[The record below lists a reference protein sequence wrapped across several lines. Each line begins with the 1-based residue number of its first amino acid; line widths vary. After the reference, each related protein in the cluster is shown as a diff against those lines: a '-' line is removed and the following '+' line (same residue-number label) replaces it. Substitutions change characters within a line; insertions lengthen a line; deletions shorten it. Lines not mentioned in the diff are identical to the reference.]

1 MTLRSRKTNR
11 NQYLKSGAK
20 VPVFIFAA
28 AVMIFAPSC
37 ADFEKP
43 QTEPFF
49 AETAPPPK
57 QEFRWSNG
65 RLPKNLDPA
74 MASAAPETDL
84 VRAVF
89 EGLTETKSSDLKA
102 IPAAADKWKVS
113 EDGRVW
119 TFTIRESARWSN
131 GKPVTA
137 ADFVRSWNRFANL
150 GERAAH
156 RNLLDNIAR
165 LADPKEQSPGIETD
179 PVDFLQ
185 NTISV
190 PNRQPGVQNLSNTN
204 SSDQAAASPTPNAKE
219 ANDMPKLPI
228 RLDVVAESERIFK
241 VRLERPDKD
250 FARLVAHPVF
260 RPVFENENKFDGER
274 ITSDII
280 TNGAFEIVS
289 AGLEG
294 VTLERSDSY
303 WNRDAVKLEHVR
315 FVPAARAEEALE
327 AYRTGKIDAVTNA
340 DFAPLAQKLLT
351 PYGDFRKTTHAALN
365 FYELN
370 YKKPPYHDRRVRQA
384 LAMSIE
390 RERLTDGELEGT
402 TEPAFSFLPFA
413 TESQAKVVQDK
424 ERAREL
430 LDEAGYPKGENFPVI
445 RLVINR
451 NDAQQRVA
459 RSVARM
465 WKQNLNLDTE
475 IIIKETAELADTREK
490 KDFDVLRRGVVLP
503 TSDERM
509 GIAAIFGLSEQ
520 DENNPQSKI
529 GEDTDFSGQQPSGPA
544 SPNANTSV
552 SPEDTNGL
560 SAIIDEEDAIFE
572 LRAIP
577 LYFPTSFSLVK
588 PYVSGFEMNSLDAP
602 SLLDVAIDNS
612 WQPKRS

>member
-1 MTLRSRKTNR
+1 MTLRSCKTSPNR
-11 NQYLKSGAK
+11 CLKSGVS
-20 VPVFIFAA
+20 VPVFII
-28 AVMIFAPSC
+28 AVSAMIFAASC
-37 ADFEKP
+37 DEFEKP

-49 AETAPPPK
+49 SETSPPPK

-89 EGLTETKSSDLKA
+89 EGLTETRSADLKE
-102 IPAAADKWKVS
+102 IPAAAEKWKVS
-113 EDGRVW
+113 EDGRIW
-119 TFTIRESARWSN
+119 TFTIRENARWSN

-165 LADPKEQSPGIETD
+165 LAEPKDQKPNVETE

-185 NTISV
+185 NAISV
-190 PNRQPGVQNLSNTN
+190 PNRQPGVQIASNAN
-204 SSDQAAASPTPNAKE
+204 PSNQAVVSSPPTAK
-219 ANDMPKLPI
+219 AQTDLLKLPI
-228 RLDVVAESERIFK
+228 RLDVVAESERILK

-250 FARLVAHPVF
+250 FAKLVAHPVF
-260 RPVFENENKFDGER
+260 RPVFEHENKFDGEK
-274 ITSDII
+274 IAPDII
-280 TNGAFEIVS
+280 TNGAFKIVN
-289 AGLEG
+289 AGREG
-294 VTLERSDSY
+294 ISLERSDTY
-303 WNRDAVKLEHVR
+303 WNRDSVKLEHVR
-315 FVPAARAEEALE
+315 FVPAEKAEVALE

-370 YKKPPYHDRRVRQA
+370 YEKPPYHDRRVRQA

-413 TESQAKVVQDK
+413 TESQAKVIQDK

-475 IIIKETAELADTREK
+475 IIIKETAELADAREK

-503 TSDERM
+503 TSDEKM

-520 DENNPQSKI
+520 DEKGAQGKI
-529 GEDTDFSGQQPSGPA
+529 GDAADLSGQQPTDPS
-544 SPNANTSV
+544 SPNANTSTTTD
-552 SPEDTNGL
+552 DTKSL

-612 WQPKRS
+612 WQPKGS